1 MSDVPDQ
8 DDDVDWKA
16 VVSLLRQGKTAEI
29 PCADERDY
37 ARRERQLAKRAEKRG
52 IVVEVLRGEG
62 VLRVQPRPAAGNRRA
77 GNPSFR
83 ESGRR
88 VLSATGSSLSSINP
102 GAFRLQLW
110 FCRFSTA

>member
-62 VLRVQPRPAAGNRRA
+62 VLRVQPRPAAGNVETQA
-77 GNPSFR
+77 
-83 ESGRR
+83 SGGEPE
-88 VLSATGSSLSSINP
+88 L
-102 GAFRLQLW
+102 
-110 FCRFSTA
+110 